1 LTFRKN
7 VDKRLLK
14 DEKAYEKDQLM
25 KEKRSEEY
33 EVLEE
38 VLDLNERF

>member
-1 LTFRKN
+1 MTFRKN
-7 VDKRLLK
+7 VDKRLLEH
-14 DEKAYEKDQLM
+14 EKSYEKDQLM

-38 VLDLNERF
+38 VFELNERF